1 MKNQFDHFKGWILKA
16 DSDLSNVSRTLN
28 SDGPY
33 DTACFHAQQAI
44 EKTLKSFLAYHGLA
58 IPRTH
63 DLLELQRM
71 CLEIDVIPNLAE
83 IDLAEVATYVV
94 SARYDFDFWPERQ
107 ESEESYELAKRIKEI
122 ILDVIP
128 EKYKP

>member
-1 MKNQFDHFKGWILKA
+1 LKNQFDHFRGWVVKA
-16 DSDLSNVSRTLN
+16 DSDLANVSRTMN

-44 EKTLKSFLAYHGLA
+44 EKILKGFLAYPGLT

-63 DLLELQRM
+63 DLMELQRL
-71 CLEIDVIPNLAE
+71 CLDIDVIPKLAE
-83 IDLAEVATYVV
+83 IDLAEVTTYVV

-107 ESEESYELAKRIKEI
+107 EAEDSYELAKRVKEM
-122 ILDVIP
+122 ILDTIP
-128 EKYKP
+128 EKHRP